1 MICSTCDE
9 IVTDPHVHNVWRFC
23 HPSLIEQRPV
33 TGLDLEPA
41 TLAVIAYTA
50 WIDMDM
56 PRVYS
61 GRPYHPKA
69 GLS

>member
-1 MICSTCDE
+1 
-9 IVTDPHVHNVWRFC
+9 
-23 HPSLIEQRPV
+23 LIEQGPV

-41 TLAVIAYTA
+41 TLAVIAYAA

-61 GRPYHPKA
+61 GRVYHPKV